1 MGPMCISSSYDLYQ
15 IHINNHRLNTSM
27 HVNRVLTVK
36 KKKVRKLNTA
46 TAEIHTAFK

>member
-1 MGPMCISSSYDLYQ
+1 
-15 IHINNHRLNTSM
+15 M
-27 HVNRVLTVK
+27 HVNRVLTVKK